1 MGRMIQGKSW
11 PVITVLATPLL
22 VTFFALG
29 HGNEH
34 GLTTAQ
40 IGQGTV
46 SVEYHKPLAKGRDLL
61 SMIQPGA
68 YWRMGADSTTLL
80 KTEIDLNFG
89 GTTVAKGEYALSAHF
104 TDAESWSLVLSKSPG
119 RRGAKP
125 ADILAE
131 VPGTIGKTKG
141 PVEAMTIELSGQGS
155 KGTLVLE
162 WGNSRLSVEFSA
174 A

>member
-1 MGRMIQGKSW
+1 MGRMIQKKPW
-11 PVITVLATPLL
+11 LAITVLASPLM

-34 GLTTAQ
+34 GHASAQ

-46 SVEYHKPLAKGRDLL
+46 SVEYHQPLAKGRDLL
-61 SMIQPGA
+61 TMIQPGV
-68 YWRMGADSTTLL
+68 YWRMGADDATTLT
-80 KTEIDLNFG
+80 TEVALNFG
-89 GTTVAKGEYALSAHF
+89 GTTVPKGEYALSAHF
-104 TDAESWSLVLSKSPG
+104 ADTESWSLVLSKSPG

-131 VPGTIGKTKG
+131 VAGTLGKTDAQ
-141 PVEAMTIELSGQGS
+141 VEVMTIELRGQGS
-155 KGTLVLE
+155 KGTLILE
-162 WGNSRLSVEFSA
+162 WGTSRLSVDFSA

>member
-1 MGRMIQGKSW
+1 MIQKRLLLL
-11 PVITVLATPLL
+11 VTVLVTPLL

-34 GLTTAQ
+34 GHASAQ
-40 IGQGTV
+40 VGQGTV
-46 SVEYHKPLAKGRDLL
+46 SIDYHQPLAKGRDLL
-61 SMIQPGA
+61 DMIQPGV
-68 YWRMGADSTTLL
+68 YWRMGADAATLL
-80 KTEIDLNFG
+80 TTDVDLNFG
-89 GTTVAKGEYALSAHF
+89 GTTLAKGEYALSAHF
-104 TDAESWSLVLSKSPG
+104 TDANTWSLVLSKSPG

-131 VPGTIGKTKG
+131 VPGTTSKTMAV
-141 PVEAMTIELSGQGS
+141 VEAMTIELSGQGS

-162 WGNSRLSVEFSA
+162 WGNSRLSVDFSA

>member
-1 MGRMIQGKSW
+1 MGRMIQRKSW
-11 PVITVLATPLL
+11 LVVAVLATPLL

-34 GLTTAQ
+34 GLASVQ

-46 SVEYHKPLAKGRDLL
+46 SVEDHSPLAKGRDLL

-89 GTTVAKGEYALSAHF
+89 GTTIAKGEYALTAHF
-104 TDAESWSLVLSKSPG
+104 TDSESWSLVLSKSPG
-119 RRGAKP
+119 RRGGKP

-131 VPGTIGKTKG
+131 GAGTVGKTEAL
-141 PVEAMTIELSGQGS
+141 VEAMTIELNGHGS
-155 KGTLVLE
+155 NGRLVLE
-162 WGNSRLSVEFSA
+162 WGHSRLSVDFSA

>member
-1 MGRMIQGKSW
+1 MIQRKSW
-11 PVITVLATPLL
+11 LVVAVLATPLL

-34 GLTTAQ
+34 GLASAQ

-46 SVEYHKPLAKGRDLL
+46 SVEYHSPLAKGRDLL

-89 GTTVAKGEYALSAHF
+89 GTTIAKGEYALTAHF
-104 TDAESWSLVLSKSPG
+104 TDSESWSLVLSKSPG
-119 RRGAKP
+119 RRGGKP

-131 VPGTIGKTKG
+131 VAGTVGKTDTL
-141 PVEAMTIELSGQGS
+141 VEAMTIELSGQGS

-162 WGNSRLSVEFSA
+162 WGNSRLSVDFSA